1 MTPRP
6 EAVAA
11 AAWWAERLAAGAG
24 VHDVGSTDSNLFVNT
39 VSALVARQ
47 RDQAQIEQFR
57 DALAELI
64 EQDVDGDGWRP
75 DDPLWGSAMRTVE
88 VGYGPDEILSTAADR
103 AGFELKLSDLPMKT
117 VMWIN
122 PGEVKVAE
130 GYNAAIVPVWKAAH
144 APGDTE

>member
-1 MTPRP
+1 MKARP

-11 AAWWAERLAAGAG
+11 AAWWTARLAAGART
-24 VHDVGSTDSNLFVNT
+24 HDVGNAESNLFVNT

-47 RDQAQIEQFR
+47 RDQAQTERFR

-75 DDPLWGSAMRTVE
+75 ADPLWGSAMRTVE
-88 VGYGPDEILSTAADR
+88 VGYGPDEILSAAAER
-103 AGFELKLSDLPMKT
+103 AGFELKLSDFPMKT

-130 GYNAAIVPVWKAAH
+130 GYNAPIVPVWKAAH
-144 APGDTE
+144 APGDTV